1 LEFIRIAG
9 EHSVQQDL
17 TVINPSGDRHNCGNC
32 AVAYAMRR
40 QGFDVEAKVDEK
52 GLSFKELADMFDG
65 VSIQYPE
72 ILTASEEMQDVV
84 QKVEQDILTWG
95 EGANGAIRGQWI
107 DAPELEAGHLF
118 SVEVSEGKVIF
129 VDGQSNDGDVK
140 NYLEAMTPS
149 SIVYGRLDK
158 AMPNDNVKRAVKV
171 REITK

>member
-9 EHSVQQDL
+9 AHSVQQDL
-17 TVINPSGDRHNCGNC
+17 AVINPSGDRHNCGNC

-40 QGFDVEAKVDEK
+40 QGFDVEAKVDEN

-72 ILTASEEMQDVV
+72 ILTTLDEIQDVA
-84 QKVEQDILTWG
+84 QKVEQDILAWG

-118 SVEVSEGKVIF
+118 SVEISEGKVMF

-140 NYLEAMTPS
+140 IYLEAMAPS
-149 SIVYGRLDK
+149 SIVYGRLDNAK
-158 AMPNDNVKRAVKV
+158 PNDKVKRAVKV
-171 REITK
+171 REIKK